1 MTYFSRVPKI
11 ETWQDWRIHHFRM
24 WVRCFR
30 FWGIHVLN
38 WYVPQTIFSYSK
50 FSKGDSSKLIWETI
64 ESHCPLRALLWN
76 IGWQLLVDKE
86 SSEEI
91 QSTLWTI
98 APSHV
103 PSAGGKW
110 EKLGCFILLQ
120 WYTFLRQT
128 DYHIARQENLLL
140 LKCAGFHLVK
150 SSLRSDIWAILS
162 AIIFYYQTIR
172 GENGVWWCRYVQ
184 VSDLSKAPFPFC
196 FGLLSGIR
204 VNFTQICS

>member
-1 MTYFSRVPKI
+1 MVGIIRHESPKWPLPLWFGSPWITQRTFSMTYFSRVPKI

-120 WYTFLRQT
+120 WYAFFWDKLIT
-128 DYHIARQENLLL
+128 
-140 LKCAGFHLVK
+140 
-150 SSLRSDIWAILS
+150 ILPDKK
-162 AIIFYYQTIR
+162 ICFYWNVLAFI
-172 GENGVWWCRYVQ
+172 
-184 VSDLSKAPFPFC
+184 S
-196 FGLLSGIR
+196 
-204 VNFTQICS
+204 